1 MFCFKNKNKDKNELN
16 QSQNQQT
23 SDNIKKNTISLAERR
38 GQKIETFNLP
48 ITKEKEDTTIEHIK
62 PLF

>member
-23 SDNIKKNTISLAERR
+23 SDNIKKDTISLAERR
-38 GQKIETFNLP
+38 GQKIKTFNLVFSP
-48 ITKEKEDTTIEHIK
+48 TYHWCNKA
-62 PLF
+62 